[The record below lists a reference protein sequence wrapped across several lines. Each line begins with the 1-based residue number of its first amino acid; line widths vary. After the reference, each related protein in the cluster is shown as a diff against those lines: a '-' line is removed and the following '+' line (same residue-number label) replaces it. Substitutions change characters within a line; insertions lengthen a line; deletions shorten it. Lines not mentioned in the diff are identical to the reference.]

1 MNNSTVYHLKDL
13 TRNSYWGRGILV
25 GRTEDAV
32 LAAYFIMGRSE
43 NSRNRVFLQEGEN
56 VRIEPHDPS
65 KVTDP
70 SLIIYYPVKK
80 AAGQVIVTNGDQ
92 TDTVEAFLNEGKS
105 FEEAL
110 RTRTFEPDPPH
121 YTPRISCLIDP
132 ASGTYRMSIL
142 KDGDG
147 EGGWTERCFY
157 EYEGEA
163 GIGHL
168 IHTYEGNESPLP
180 TFEGEPKKF
189 RLPSTPE
196 ELMDAVWT
204 NLDEDNKISLA
215 VLKISKDGTVE
226 TTILNKRL
234 GD

>member
-1 MNNSTVYHLKDL
+1 MNNSTIYELKDL
-13 TRNSYWGRGILV
+13 SRNPYWGRGILV
-25 GRTEDAV
+25 GCTEDAV
-32 LAAYFIMGRSE
+32 LVAYFIMGRSE
-43 NSRNRVFLQEGEN
+43 NSRNRVFLREGDRI
-56 VRIEPHDPS
+56 RIEPHDPS

-92 TDTVEAFLNEGKS
+92 TDTIEEFLSAGKS
-105 FEEAL
+105 FEDAL

-121 YTPRISCLIDP
+121 YTPRISSIIDP
-132 ASGTYRMSIL
+132 ASSTYRMSIL

-147 EGGWTERCFY
+147 QGRWTERCFY

-163 GIGHL
+163 GLGHL
-168 IHTYEGNESPLP
+168 IHTYEGNENPLP

-189 RLPSTPE
+189 RMPSTAE
-196 ELMDAVWT
+196 ELMNTVWS

-215 VLKISKDGTVE
+215 VLKIAKDGTVE
-226 TTILNKRL
+226 TMIRNKRL